1 MSIRAIKQSL
11 LVILI
16 GALAA
21 LASPSASWA
30 SFIIDPGFDLFQ
42 TQPGTSVGGVPFVGV
57 PEGTFNF
64 GGGPV
69 GTGNTD
75 TIVHRLG
82 AGVAPGGVPGV
93 APPIPIEMVALH
105 LMSAAPTNFGLGVG
119 FYFVTLQSERGG
131 PASTGT
137 LGITFGPE
145 GVPHGTFNSFF
156 DVFFDIR
163 LGSLTGPI
171 ALSGS
176 APLTATGV
184 PWSHFPGPGAVE
196 IPGVN
201 TFLNGSNRLAD
212 FFPIGPF
219 TEQHPGPPATIHVVA
234 TGTVAV
240 PGPSTL
246 LLLVVGGVS
255 LLGSGWRR
263 RTRARSGGQIER

>member
-1 MSIRAIKQSL
+1 MSVRTIKQAL
-11 LVILI
+11 LVILV

-57 PEGTFNF
+57 PLGTFNF

-75 TIVHRLG
+75 TIVQRH
-82 AGVAPGGVPGV
+82 ATAVAPGGVPGV
-93 APPIPIEMVALH
+93 APPIPIEMLALH

-119 FYFVTLQSERGG
+119 TYFVTLQSERGG
-131 PASTGT
+131 PASTGSLT
-137 LGITFGPE
+137 ITFGPE
-145 GVPHGTFNSFF
+145 GAPHGTFGSFF

-171 ALSGS
+171 ALSND
-176 APLTATGV
+176 AILTANGV
-184 PWSHFPGPGAVE
+184 PWSHSPGPGAVE

-201 TFLNGSNRLAD
+201 TFLNGSDRLAD
-212 FFPIGPF
+212 FWSIGLF

-234 TGTVAV
+234 SARV

-246 LLLVVGGVS
+246 LLLVFGGVS
-255 LLGSGWRR
+255 LLSHGWRR
-263 RTRARSGGQIER
+263 RTRARP